1 MKAQA
6 SPLHAIGPAV
16 TGLLVFLGGG
26 ILTAL
31 IAARV
36 LPPVDYT
43 IYAAFSSLWGIA
55 VLATAGAVEM
65 ETTLRASNSR
75 SSSSVTARMLFRS
88 WAIWAFVNVALWIPI
103 RGWQER
109 LLSEDWPR
117 WLTLTLLGS
126 YAVFTGAVLRG
137 ASAGSWLMGI
147 LGASN
152 AATGLAM
159 LGGALLLLGLGVDA
173 LTAIICATTACWY
186 AGLTVLSLGM
196 LRRRRNANR
205 ALTSGPEHRSP
216 SGNAAH
222 GVLKTS
228 IHGGD
233 SSTQQVDS
241 SKLVNRGSSSGQQVP
256 MQTAWMV
263 AASLLMSAALLSV
276 PAILRWH
283 VIPTNAAA
291 IADAQLLVSL
301 SRLSSTIVLGL
312 VPVMMSAMSRTE
324 GGQRTALRRGLRG
337 SLDVARRW
345 LMMALSLSMAALAVL
360 ALLGPLLLPAL
371 TGRPLT
377 ISASDAALATTPTLL
392 LAPALVLVALANV
405 RRLFGV
411 IVLAW
416 TLALIPLLMTWWVE
430 PASGLT
436 PLLVL
441 IWFSAAMPGIVL
453 VAGLA
458 WRRQRPRGLRQRSLI
473 ASPPVG

>member
-1 MKAQA
+1 LKAQA
-6 SPLHAIGPAV
+6 SPLHAIGPAL
-16 TGLLVFLGGG
+16 TGLFVFLGGG

-31 IAARV
+31 LAARV

-65 ETTLRASNSR
+65 ETTLRTSNSR
-75 SSSSVTARMLFRS
+75 SSSSFKAPMLFRA
-88 WAIWAFVNVALWIPI
+88 WAIWAFVNIALWIPV
-103 RGWQER
+103 REWQER
-109 LLSEDWPR
+109 LLSEDWPW
-117 WLTLTLLGS
+117 WLMLTLLGS
-126 YAVFTGAVLRG
+126 AAVFTGAVLRG

-152 AATGLAM
+152 AATGLVM
-159 LGGALLLLGLGVDA
+159 LGGALLFLGLGVDA
-173 LTAIICATTACWY
+173 LAAIISATTVCWY
-186 AGLTVLSLGM
+186 AGLTVLWLGM
-196 LRRRRNANR
+196 LRRRRYANR
-205 ALTSGPEHRSP
+205 ALTSGLDPRFP
-216 SGNAAH
+216 SGHAAH
-222 GVLKTS
+222 GVRKTS
-228 IHGGD
+228 THGGD

-241 SKLVNRGSSSGQQVP
+241 SQLVNRGSTRGQEVP
-256 MQTAWMV
+256 FQTSWMV

-283 VIPTNAAA
+283 VIPSNAVA

-312 VPVMMSAMSRTE
+312 VPVMMSAMSRSE
-324 GGQRTALRRGLRG
+324 GGHRPARHRGLRG

-345 LMMALSLSMAALAVL
+345 LMMALSLSVAALAVL
-360 ALLGPLLLPAL
+360 ALLGPLLLPWL

-405 RRLFGV
+405 RRRFGI

-430 PASGLT
+430 PVRGLT

-441 IWFSAAMPGIVL
+441 IWISAAMPAIVL

-458 WRRQRPRGLRQRSLI
+458 WRRQRPRELRRSSQI
-473 ASPPVG
+473 ALPPVG